1 MIKKIFFVREMREEA
16 DKVQYTTECENCD
29 HVEATVSMNVCF
41 PFPQFHG

>member
-1 MIKKIFFVREMREEA
+1 MREEA
-16 DKVQYTTECENCD
+16 DKVQDATECENCD